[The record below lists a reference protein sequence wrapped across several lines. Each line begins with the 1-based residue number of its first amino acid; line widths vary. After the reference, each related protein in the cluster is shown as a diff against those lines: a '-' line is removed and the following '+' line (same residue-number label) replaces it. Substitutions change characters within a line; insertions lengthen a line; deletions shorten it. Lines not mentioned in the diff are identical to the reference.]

1 MTRHEANRR
10 IDAEKAYLDKIIEK
24 YQQSSSQQHQQNDAL
39 QQLKEKNIGAVITIQ
54 LSNTTSRIYPIL
66 PLIAFCDTATRVFTW
81 QKRIATDTAYDT
93 PTSASSEAEAKSNN
107 QIMMELSL
115 VEFDADA
122 AISFMEVLV
131 SLYEHQTTRARAT
144 GTNPMSQDNDASMS
158 RKQHIDIDTDEL
170 SKQHL
175 RILIDDGMIPER
187 HIVECLKLAH
197 YLQCRIVLDTLA
209 TILEQSIDSHNCMA
223 ICSLADA
230 LNLHA
235 LFEASVN
242 FVIERL
248 DAFQGTAVNES
259 EEETPSPCL
268 SSCDC
273 GDDDKEGFGEIWAS
287 LPYDLRS
294 RVMTMRNVMRS
305 SIIGRGSKVSGLFFS
320 SAAEFLA
327 IMSETIRDQEER
339 LAEARKRND
348 EFILERREEWDI
360 KCQQR
365 GPWFDRSV
373 GARNEFVYGAD
384 VLYTLDKIEKQS
396 RRLDTLRSFYEDQKL
411 IFRGGGFE
419 SEIIL

>member
-1 MTRHEANRR
+1 ME
-10 IDAEKAYLDKIIEK
+10 AEKAYLDTIIEK
-24 YQQSSSQQHQQNDAL
+24 YQWSSQTDASQQHQQNDRSTL
-39 QQLKEKNIGAVITIQ
+39 QQLKEQNIGTVITVQ
-54 LSNTTSRIYPIL
+54 LSNTTSRIFPIL
-66 PLIAFCDTATRVFTW
+66 SLIEFCDTATSVFTW
-81 QKRIATDTAYDT
+81 QKRIATDTSYDR
-93 PTSASSEAEAKSNN
+93 PTSSSSEAEAKLNN
-107 QIMMELSL
+107 PIIMELSL

-131 SLYEHQTTRARAT
+131 SIYEHQTTRARDTT
-144 GTNPMSQDNDASMS
+144 GTNPMSQDNNASMS
-158 RKQHIDIDTDEL
+158 RKQHMDIDTEEL

-259 EEETPSPCL
+259 EEETPSPCS

-339 LAEARKRND
+339 LTEARKRND